1 MDLHRDFGK
10 AWLQLGE
17 AEKAL
22 EQFRIVAKAEP
33 EDDTIHTLMA
43 SAYRHQ
49 GRTKEETEELELF
62 KSLNQKKLE
71 RAQKNVQG
79 IQ

>member
-1 MDLHRDFGK
+1 MDVHRDLGK

-17 AEKAL
+17 SEKAL
-22 EQFRIVAKAEP
+22 DQFRIVAKAEP
-33 EDDTIHTLMA
+33 EDDSIHSLMA

-49 GRTKEETEELELF
+49 GRAKEEAEELELF

-71 RAQKNVQG
+71 RAQKSVQG
-79 IQ
+79 IR

>member
-17 AEKAL
+17 ADKAL

-33 EDDTIHTLMA
+33 EDDTRSRGFEFRVAIA
-43 SAYRHQ
+43 
-49 GRTKEETEELELF
+49 
-62 KSLNQKKLE
+62 
-71 RAQKNVQG
+71 
-79 IQ
+79 